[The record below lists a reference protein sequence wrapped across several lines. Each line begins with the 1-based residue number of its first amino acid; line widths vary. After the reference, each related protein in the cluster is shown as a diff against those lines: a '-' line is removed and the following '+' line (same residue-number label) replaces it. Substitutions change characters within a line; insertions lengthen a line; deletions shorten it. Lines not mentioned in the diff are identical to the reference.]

1 MIANVSPAQL
11 CCEHSLNTLRYG
23 DRVKELKNESGGFMD
38 KNKELLLA
46 RSGKNTRII
55 QLDQRTGKP
64 VESFTTGAP
73 TLKQGN
79 SIPTKREEHKNSF

>member
-23 DRVKELKNESGGFMD
+23 DRVKELKNESGGALD

-55 QLDQRTGKP
+55 QLD
-64 VESFTTGAP
+64 
-73 TLKQGN
+73 
-79 SIPTKREEHKNSF
+79 